1 MEASVSVI
9 RPMQAE
15 DIEGAMRL
23 KSIANWNQTRLDW
36 ERLLRLE
43 PDGCFVDE
51 REGVVAGTTTALR
64 HGTELAWIGMVLV
77 LPEFRR
83 KRIATELMRHALAW
97 LGDSGNAVTGL
108 DATSMGHPLY
118 RMLGFRDVEWIERW
132 ERPPGRSGMEAGR
145 ETSGRLPDC
154 VLALDRKA
162 CGYDRSALIR
172 DLSSDPSV
180 ECVQSD
186 SGYAFGRPGS
196 AAWYAG
202 PCMASSEGEAETLLR
217 RLLAPHAGD
226 RVFWDLL
233 PASEPAR
240 RLAFRLGFRP
250 ARRLMRML
258 RKDAGADLR
267 ESRPSRVYAAAGFEF
282 G

>member
-1 MEASVSVI
+1 
-9 RPMQAE
+9 MQAE
-15 DIEGAMRL
+15 DIEGAMQL
-23 KSIANWNQTRLDW
+23 KAVANWNQTRLDW

-43 PDGCFVDE
+43 PNGCFVDE
-51 REGVVAGTTTALR
+51 RKGMVAGTTTALR

-83 KRIATELMRHALAW
+83 EGIATGLMRHALAW
-97 LGDSGNAVTGL
+97 LGECGNAVTGL

-118 RMLGFRDVEWIERW
+118 RKLGFGDVELIERW
-132 ERPPGRSGMEAGR
+132 ERRPERGDVEARS
-145 ETSGRLPDC
+145 ETSEGVPDSL
-154 VLALDRKA
+154 LALDRRA

-180 ECVQSD
+180 ECVHRNR
-186 SGYAFGRPGS
+186 GFAFGRPGS
-196 AAWYAG
+196 AAWYVG
-202 PCMASSEGEAETLLR
+202 PCTAASEGDAETILR
-217 RLLAPHAGD
+217 CLLAPHASQ

-240 RLAFRLGFRP
+240 RVACRLGFRP

-258 RKDAGADLR
+258 RMDAGGDLR
-267 ESRPSRVYAAAGFEF
+267 APRPSRVYAAAGFEF

>member
-1 MEASVSVI
+1 MEASVPVI

-36 ERLLRLE
+36 KRLLRLE
-43 PDGCFVDE
+43 PNGCFVDE

-83 KRIATELMRHALAW
+83 KGIATGLMRHALAW
-97 LGDSGNAVTGL
+97 LGECGNAVTGL

-118 RMLGFRDVEWIERW
+118 RKLGFCDVEWIERW
-132 ERPPGRSGMEAGR
+132 ERPAECGDVEAVREISEGM
-145 ETSGRLPDC
+145 PDSL
-154 VLALDRKA
+154 LALDRSA

-180 ECVQSD
+180 ECVCSD
-186 SGYAFGRPGS
+186 GGFAFGRPGS

-202 PCMASSEGEAETLLR
+202 PCTATSQGDAETILR
-217 RLLAPHAGD
+217 HLLAPHA
-226 RVFWDLL
+226 RQPVFWDLL
-233 PASEPAR
+233 PASEGAR
-240 RLAFRLGFRP
+240 QVAHRLGFRP

-258 RKDAGADLR
+258 RKDAGGDLKTT
-267 ESRPSRVYAAAGFEF
+267 RPSRVYAAAGFEF